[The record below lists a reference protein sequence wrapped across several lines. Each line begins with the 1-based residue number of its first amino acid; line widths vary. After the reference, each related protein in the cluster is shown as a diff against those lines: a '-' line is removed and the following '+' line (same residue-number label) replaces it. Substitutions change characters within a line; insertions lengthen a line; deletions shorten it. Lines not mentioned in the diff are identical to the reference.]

1 MRNSIKEFYFGWC
14 CVGEIASQHIYCKL
28 LSSVSFFARVLT
40 YSLTTASC
48 LLFLLWLLTTGIRL
62 LHTATIMPR
71 RSPSC
76 WRDNQV
82 KMWGRP
88 SLIHYYFGGTCSPW
102 SLLYFG
108 TENRDIDTISSGS
121 IYILSLNSKS
131 FAPVIYL
138 SAESEGP
145 KSNWSGESK
154 LFFFATGNRQNFFWQ
169 QVSIIF
175 FFIKLGFSSHWTY
188 LYRNKHWTLVHLR
201 AFVSSCLCRSAHA
214 EKKPLKGF
222 QFLWALLVTPTHTR
236 LPSLRLIRPLLCAL
250 PLPTC
255 TDRSISK
262 QKKKRRDCLRIR
274 TFHYHPLLL
283 MNDGSIGVS
292 LYSSSKKRCHRNRI
306 NGSIELLRSAL
317 LCDLLI

>member
-1 MRNSIKEFYFGWC
+1 MLCWRNCISAY
-14 CVGEIASQHIYCKL
+14 L
-28 LSSVSFFARVLT
+28 LQVAFKCFFFRPSFD
-40 YSLTTASC
+40 
-48 LLFLLWLLTTGIRL
+48 LFLDDSILPSLSPLTVDYWNKI
-62 LHTATIMPR
+62 TAYCHHHAEAI
-71 RSPSC
+71 PSC

-145 KSNWSGESK
+145 KSNCPGESK

-201 AFVSSCLCRSAHA
+201 AFVSGCLCRSAHA

-222 QFLWALLVTPTHTR
+222 QFLWALLVTPTHTHDCHR
-236 LPSLRLIRPLLCAL
+236 YVLSDRYYVLFRSLPVQTVQFLN
-250 PLPTC
+250 
-255 TDRSISK
+255 
-262 QKKKRRDCLRIR
+262 KKK
-274 TFHYHPLLL
+274 
-283 MNDGSIGVS
+283 NDVTACA
-292 LYSSSKKRCHRNRI
+292 Y
-306 NGSIELLRSAL
+306 AL
-317 LCDLLI
+317 FITIHFY